1 MKRWSRVWMV
11 FQFMAFSQSA
21 ILSASDDP
29 EGMLF
34 LDIPSVVTASKS
46 SQSLEEATSVMT
58 VVSRE
63 DIERS
68 GARTLYELLKRVPG
82 FFPTRQAT
90 WSLSASRGVVSD
102 GNEHVLLLVDGHAQ
116 NSIVGQ
122 GFQQQDM
129 LPLLDKV
136 EKIEIIRGP
145 GSVVWGSSAVSGVIN
160 IITRDN
166 LTGYNRNKAS
176 FAYGGADGMTS
187 ENYMY
192 SLKEGSTVSGILS
205 ASTWKSSGYDRDG
218 KTGAG
223 GAFTKPDAM
232 NMKSNIEFPWGEAGD
247 WPALDQQR
255 EGYEMYAKLN
265 VSDTKILGRIVQSNV
280 TYPWDSWLG
289 NTGSD
294 MTMRKAYLEFQR
306 HTKFGDKVGLDS
318 ILYGDTLLQNRFPR
332 DTALFNSV
340 SGGQMQD
347 QSNEELSYG
356 AEFTGRVEVTRNNE
370 LTLGVKG
377 VRTKMGPN
385 RDARF
390 NPFLNVSAS
399 TSLPYIGV
407 GSGYDNTL
415 AGYFEDNWRLP
426 TRTTFFAGG
435 RYEHND
441 FREEKGVF
449 LPRGGVIQ
457 GLSDSVTLKYVLNT
471 GYLRP
476 SAVYSETRGVIVD
489 ATRGPTQGIRIVD
502 KSEKIM
508 SHDVQAFWRRG
519 KNYAAVTGFCMDIKN
534 YISFDANPS
543 DGQQG
548 YRNFGDVRT
557 TGVELEGKYH
567 LWGHLEPYANYSYA
581 QAKLDNGKYP
591 LSLTTAERE
600 ILNYP
605 AHIFNVGF
613 DWLLNGTNS
622 FNVNL
627 NGWAY
632 MHYVRALDTSDYSG
646 HFDTLHGQH
655 YVDVAYTSNALF
667 KTPVD
672 LTVFVDNVFDN
683 TSAIGTAVNNG
694 VWYPRGRNIGG
705 RLSVRW

>member
-1 MKRWSRVWMV
+1 MKRLLGSLLAGLI
-11 FQFMAFSQSA
+11 AFLPGGEGLFA
-21 ILSASDDP
+21 FDDP
-29 EGMLF
+29 ESMLF

-46 SQSLEEATSVMT
+46 SQLLEEATSVMT
-58 VVSRE
+58 VVTRE

-68 GARTLYELLKRVPG
+68 GARTLYDVLRRVPG

-90 WSLSASRGVVSD
+90 WNLSASRGVVSD

-122 GFQQQDM
+122 GFQQQDL
-129 LPLLDKV
+129 LPVLDKV

-160 IITRDN
+160 VITRDS
-166 LTGYNRNKAS
+166 LPGYERNKAS

-187 ENYMY
+187 GNYMY
-192 SLKEGSTVSGILS
+192 SLKEGTNVSGILS
-205 ASTWKSSGYDRDG
+205 ASTWKSGGFDRPG
-218 KTGAG
+218 KTGTG
-223 GAFTKPDAM
+223 GAFTKADAM

-265 VSDTKILGRIVQSNV
+265 VGDTKVLGRIVQSNV
-280 TYPWDSWLG
+280 AYPWDSWLG

-294 MTMRKAYLEFQR
+294 MSMRKSYLEFQR
-306 HTKFGDKVGLDS
+306 HTQFTDKIGLDS
-318 ILYGDTLLQNRFPR
+318 ILYGDMLLQNRFPR
-332 DTALFNSV
+332 DTALFNPA
-340 SGGQMQD
+340 SGPQMQD
-347 QSNEELSYG
+347 QSNEELAFG
-356 AEFTGRVEVTRNNE
+356 AEFTGRVELTPRNN
-370 LTLGVKG
+370 LTVGIKG
-377 VRTKMGPN
+377 VRTKIGPN

-390 NPFLNVSAS
+390 NPFLNVAAS

-415 AGYFEDNWRLP
+415 AAYFEDNWKLP
-426 TRTTFFAGG
+426 TETTLFAGG

-441 FREEKGVF
+441 FREDKGVF

-457 GLSDSVTLKYVLNT
+457 GLTDTVTLKYVLNT

-476 SAVYSETRGVIVD
+476 SAVYSKTRGVIADV
-489 ATRGPTQGIRIVD
+489 TRGPTQGIRIVE

-519 KNYAAVTGFCMDIKN
+519 KNYAAITGFLMDIRN

-548 YRNFGDVRT
+548 YRNFGAVRT
-557 TGVELEGKYH
+557 TGLELEGKYH
-567 LWGHLEPYANYSYA
+567 LWRHLEPYANYSYA
-581 QAKLDNGKYP
+581 LAKLDNNKYP

-605 AHIFNVGF
+605 AHIYNVGF
-613 DWLLNGTNS
+613 DWLINGS
-622 FNVNL
+622 HSVNVNL

-632 MHYVRALDTSDYSG
+632 MHYVRPLDTAGYGG
-646 HFDTLHGQH
+646 HFDTLKGRQ
-655 YVDVAYTSNALF
+655 YVDVAYTSNAVL
-667 KTPVD
+667 KTPID
-672 LTVFVDNVFDN
+672 LTIFVDNVFDN
-683 TSAIGTAVNNG
+683 TDAVGLAVNNG
-694 VWYPRGRNIGG
+694 VWYPRGRNIGA